1 MVIKIIFNS
10 FTKISSFESFS
21 DYDKR
26 FVLTF
31 FCFFKGF
38 YNSLYIMSVNHYYS
52 PSKSFPPVFI
62 SIQNLFGV
70 IHNITLSISIAIN
83 KCTDI
88 IKFVMRSK
96 IGGFPNRSFLSF
108 SISKYDVVS
117 ITNFVKIFRWIC
129 HSTSNSKSLS

>member
-70 IHNITLSISIAIN
+70 LFVIQSIYIHNITLSKSIAIN

-117 ITNFVKIFRWIC
+117 ITNFVKIFR
-129 HSTSNSKSLS
+129 